1 MTNTAE
7 VAADTAAPGT
17 EASEGRS
24 WTAAQVV
31 VVLVIGTAA
40 LMVSLT
46 QSLLVPVLSEIAVDL
61 HAGGDGIAWVLTSTL
76 LVGAVAVPAFGRL
89 GDLFGTRRM
98 VLVTLVALIAGSLIC
113 AVAHNLT
120 VMIIGRAVVGL
131 SVAAVP
137 LSISLIG
144 VTLPKAHAPAGIA
157 LISAMLGVGG
167 ALGLPLAGLIAQ
179 YADYHLLFWICV
191 AGGILAVPGIV
202 LLVREPARVAKGR
215 MDLIGTALLGAA
227 MLALLL
233 PLAQG
238 DSWGWTDPLTIG
250 LLGAAVVLL
259 VLFVAVE
266 LRIASPLVDVRTTAR
281 PSLLLTNIAS
291 LCVGFALFATLIG
304 TASYV
309 QAPAATGYG
318 FGKSVLA
325 GGLCMLPGGIAMLL
339 LSPLSA
345 KLRPRTALVIGSL
358 IIAAGFATRIV
369 LTDSLWQ
376 VVLGAT
382 IAGSGTGIAY
392 AAMPGLIIHA
402 APRSE
407 LAAANGLNAL
417 FRSVGSS
424 LASAI
429 GGAILASQTILLA
442 GHALPSLAGYRTLFA
457 ICAGAA
463 VLAALLALFIPRHA
477 STSDAALP
485 E

>member
-1 MTNTAE
+1 MTTNTADDALVSSTGAE
-7 VAADTAAPGT
+7 ERP
-17 EASEGRS
+17 R
-24 WTAAQVV
+24 WTGAQLI

-46 QSLLVPVLSEIAVDL
+46 QALLVPVLSELAVDL
-61 HAGGDGIAWVLTSTL
+61 GAGGDGVAWVLTSTL

-98 VLVTLVALIAGSLIC
+98 LLVTVGALIAGSLIC
-113 AVAHNLT
+113 ALAHNLT
-120 VMIIGRAVVGL
+120 TMIIGRSVVGL
-131 SVAAVP
+131 AVAAVP

-144 VTLPKAHAPAGIA
+144 VTLPRAHAPAGIA

-167 ALGLPLAGLIAQ
+167 ALGLPLAGLVAQ
-179 YADYHLLFWICV
+179 YADYHWLFWICV
-191 AGGILAVPGIV
+191 AGGVLTVPGIV
-202 LLVREPARVAKGR
+202 LLVKEPKRVAKGR
-215 MDLIGTALLGAA
+215 MDLIGTVLLGAA

-238 DSWGWTDPLTIG
+238 ASWGWTDPLTIG
-250 LLGAAVVLL
+250 LLAAAVVLL
-259 VLFVAVE
+259 VVFVLVE
-266 LRIASPLVDVRTTAR
+266 LRRASPLVDVRTTAR

-318 FGKSVLA
+318 FGRSILV

-339 LSPLSA
+339 LSPFSA
-345 KLRPRTALVIGSL
+345 RLRPRTALIIGSL
-358 IIAAGFATRIV
+358 IIAAGFVARIV
-369 LTDSLWQ
+369 LVDSLWQ
-376 VVLGAT
+376 VVVGAT
-382 IAGSGTGIAY
+382 ISGAGTGIAY

-402 APRSE
+402 APRAE

-429 GGAILASQTILLA
+429 GGGILAAMTITLA
-442 GHALPSLAGYRTLFA
+442 GHALPSLTGYRTLFA

-463 VLAALLALFIPRHA
+463 VLAALLAVFIPAHA
-477 STSDAALP
+477 QDAEAALP
-485 E
+485 DE

>member
-1 MTNTAE
+1 MSQTA
-7 VAADTAAPGT
+7 VKAAP
-17 EASEGRS
+17 ASVRGAWTGR
-24 WTAAQVV
+24 QLV

-46 QSLLVPVLSEIAVDL
+46 QSLLVPVLSQLAVDL
-61 HAGGDGIAWVLTSTL
+61 KAGGDGVAWLLTSTL

-98 VLVTLVALIAGSLIC
+98 LLVTLAALVVGSLIC
-113 AVAHNLT
+113 ALANDLT
-120 VMIIGRAVVGL
+120 VMIIGRSVVGL

-144 VTLPKAHAPAGIA
+144 VTLPREHAPAGIA

-167 ALGLPLAGLIAQ
+167 ALGLPLAGLIAE
-179 YADYHLLFWICV
+179 YADYHVLFWVCV
-191 AGGILAVPGIV
+191 AGGLLTVPGIL
-202 LLVREPARVAKGR
+202 LLVREPARVARGR
-215 MDLIGTALLGAA
+215 MDLVGTALLGAA

-238 DSWGWTDPLTIG
+238 SSWGWSSPRTIG
-250 LLGAAVVLL
+250 LLAAAAVLL
-259 VLFVAVE
+259 VVFVAVE
-266 LRIASPLVDVRTTAR
+266 LRRASPLVDVRTTAR
-281 PSLLLTNIAS
+281 PSLLLTNVAS

-339 LSPLSA
+339 LSPFSA
-345 KLRPRTALVIGSL
+345 RLRPRTALIIGSL

-369 LTDSLWQ
+369 LVDSLWQ

-382 IAGSGTGIAY
+382 IAGAGTGIAY

-402 APRSE
+402 APRAE

-429 GGAILASQTILLA
+429 GGAILAAQTISLA

-463 VLAALLALFIPRHA
+463 VLAALLAVFIPKHTA
-477 STSDAALP
+477 TTDAALP
-485 E
+485 EE